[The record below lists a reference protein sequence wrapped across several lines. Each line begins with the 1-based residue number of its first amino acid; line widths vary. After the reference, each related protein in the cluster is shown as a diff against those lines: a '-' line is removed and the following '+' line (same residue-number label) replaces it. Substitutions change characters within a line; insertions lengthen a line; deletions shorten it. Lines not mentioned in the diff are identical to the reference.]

1 MRSRLAELL
10 VCPKCSVS
18 LQLEIQGRDNEEI
31 LAGRLHCSKCRG
43 EFPIRDGIP
52 RFAPSSAYVESF
64 SFEWKQW
71 QRTQFD
77 TESRKLSESTFVVCT
92 GRRPQQLAAK
102 LVLDVG
108 CGTGRFMDV
117 LARAGAETVGLDLS
131 LAVEVARQNLRSLPN
146 CHFIQADAL
155 CLPFRPGT
163 FDFAYSI
170 GVLHHTSNPRQAFLR
185 MAETLKPQGEAAIW
199 VYPRCHLT
207 ETFQYFPERVN
218 EVLAQDV
225 NYQIPARWQKL
236 VSRVAPALDWTME
249 ASSRFQ
255 RLFTTRLPRR
265 WLYALCHIA
274 IPLYYVYR
282 IPVFYPLRLLTKIA
296 MHPDPEWRVLDT
308 FDWYS
313 AHYQWK
319 HTYPEVQAW
328 FEGAGLENITLL
340 PRPVAWRG
348 KKSA

>member
-31 LAGRLHCSKCRG
+31 LAGRLHCSQCRS

-64 SFEWKQW
+64 SFEWKRW

-131 LAVEVARQNLRSLPN
+131 KDFSTFETLGNMGSASLPATLGLAEQAGALSAGDKVALMGIGSGIN
-146 CHFIQADAL
+146 CL
-155 CLPFRPGT
+155 ML
-163 FDFAYSI
+163 
-170 GVLHHTSNPRQAFLR
+170 
-185 MAETLKPQGEAAIW
+185 AI
-199 VYPRCHLT
+199 
-207 ETFQYFPERVN
+207 
-218 EVLAQDV
+218 
-225 NYQIPARWQKL
+225 
-236 VSRVAPALDWTME
+236 
-249 ASSRFQ
+249 
-255 RLFTTRLPRR
+255 
-265 WLYALCHIA
+265 
-274 IPLYYVYR
+274 
-282 IPVFYPLRLLTKIA
+282 
-296 MHPDPEWRVLDT
+296 EW
-308 FDWYS
+308 
-313 AHYQWK
+313 
-319 HTYPEVQAW
+319 
-328 FEGAGLENITLL
+328 
-340 PRPVAWRG
+340 
-348 KKSA
+348 